1 MRQVQINII
10 NPENGSLERVELFKD
25 ETINLNQTIQNARDI
40 GSIFT
45 DFTQSFSV
53 PASRKNN
60 RLFEQYYNYSL
71 TTGFNANDKRQAQI
85 LLNTMLFR
93 KGYIALNGVEL
104 KDNKPHTY
112 KVTFFGETVDIK
124 KQLKDLTL
132 RNLYEGYNAL
142 NHNYDVQTV
151 ADGLSGSLFSGEIIY
166 PLISHTNRFYYD
178 SSTHSNRSSNLHF
191 HPSSGGSHNQGVA
204 YSDLKPAIKL
214 KNIIQRINAITD
226 LNFSLATGN
235 FWATGNFDKQYMW
248 LSRERGG
255 LGQSYNGQQQFTL
268 NIDSITNFFPDGGSP
283 SAGFVPPLTT
293 SITSFNHTVVSV
305 VNGQVVIDVRRKSTR
320 DFESLETV
328 FEVSSSSTY
337 SFYIIN
343 ALTNEI
349 VQSQVDVTGAQSI
362 NYLTSP
368 PGFIGQTQATLR
380 FEIRTADSSATFNQS
395 VRLLYRYIESLTLV
409 EVTTSRSNT
418 ITPSGVLSEIDIA
431 LQMPEMK
438 VLDFLTGIF
447 KMNNLTAYF
456 DADGNIQVRTLD
468 DFYDNG
474 GEYDISEFVD
484 VSKKSVNYPIPYQEI
499 AFRYPEPKTFLAIN
513 FEEINGY
520 KFGNLE
526 NATTTSDVQSTDRG
540 SKYVVTAPFEKMI
553 YERINNIATGD
564 QTEIQYG
571 YCVDKDQ
578 NPVAVAPLIFY
589 RVFESVSGACISFQD
604 LAGANAAGQICNY
617 NRPSNTR
624 FDDTLNFNS
633 EVDEFSGTVPP
644 ESLFYDKYRRYIS
657 ALFNRQ
663 RRLVKITAYLP
674 LKILL
679 NYSLADTF
687 VVNGVSFQINSIKT
701 NLQTG
706 KCELELFNKLNTI

>member
-142 NHNYDVQTV
+142 NHDYDVDTV
-151 ADGLSGSLFSGEIIY
+151 SDGLSGSLFSGEIIY
-166 PLISHTNRFYYD
+166 PLISHTNRYFYD
-178 SSTHSNRSSNLHF
+178 SSTHSNRSSNLYF
-191 HPSSGGSHNQGVA
+191 HPSSGASHNQGVA

-214 KNIIQRINAITD
+214 KNIIQRINAVTD
-226 LNFSLATGN
+226 LNFSFATGN
-235 FWATGNFDKQYMW
+235 FWSTLNFLNQYMW

-268 NIDSITNFFPDGGSP
+268 NIDSITNFFADGGTGG
-283 SAGFVPPLTT
+283 GFVPPLTT
-293 SITSFNHTVVSV
+293 NLSTFTHTVVSV
-305 VNGQVVIDVRRKSTR
+305 VNGQVVIDVRRVSSKVYENVETI
-320 DFESLETV
+320 FEI
-328 FEVSSSSTY
+328 SSSSTY

-343 ALTNEI
+343 TLTNDI
-349 VQSQVDVTGAQSI
+349 VQSQVDVTGSQSI
-362 NYLTSP
+362 GYTTQP
-368 PGFIGQTQATLR
+368 PFLYGQTQETLR
-380 FEIRTADSSATFNQS
+380 FEIRTSDSTATFTQS
-395 VRLLYRYIESLTLV
+395 VKLIYRDRQTTFNSTL
-409 EVTTSRSNT
+409 SRSNT
-418 ITPSGVLSEIDIA
+418 ITPSAVLSEIDIA

-456 DADGNIQVRTLD
+456 DADEFIQVRTLD

-540 SKYVVTAPFEKMI
+540 SKYVVKAPFEKMI
-553 YERINNIATGD
+553 YERINNIANGD
-564 QTEIQYG
+564 QTKIQYG

-578 NPVAVAPLIFY
+578 NPVAIAPLIFY
-589 RVFESVSGACISFQD
+589 RVFESASGACISFQD
-604 LAGANAAGQICNY
+604 LAGANTAGQLCNY

-624 FDDTLNFNS
+624 FNDTLNFNS
-633 EVDEFSGTVPP
+633 EVDEFSGTVPI
-644 ESLFYDKYRRYIS
+644 ENLFYDKYRRYIS

-663 RRLVKITAYLP
+663 RRLVKTTAYLP